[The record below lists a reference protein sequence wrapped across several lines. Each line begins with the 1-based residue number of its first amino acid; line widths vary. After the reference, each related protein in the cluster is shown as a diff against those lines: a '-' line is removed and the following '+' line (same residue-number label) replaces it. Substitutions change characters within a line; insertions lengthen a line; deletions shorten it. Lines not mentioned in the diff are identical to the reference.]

1 MRRKFFCTAAALTA
15 CLSLV
20 ALARAEEKRTKV
32 TDREFV
38 TEVAGGGLAEVKL
51 GELAK
56 ERAASPEVRK
66 FGERMID
73 DHNRANQELMALLRK
88 KGMDVSTKEMP
99 KKAQETFDRL
109 SQLKGAE
116 FDRAYIKDM
125 LKDHRE
131 DVALFEAMSK
141 SGSDPDLRA
150 FAIKTLP
157 TLREHYQLARKLAGE
172 STNR

>member
-1 MRRKFFCTAAALTA
+1 MRSKLFCTAATLTA
-15 CLSLV
+15 CFGLV
-20 ALARAEEKRTKV
+20 ALARADEKRTPV
-32 TDREFV
+32 SDREFV
-38 TEVAGGGLAEVKL
+38 TEAAGGGMAEVKL

-56 ERAASPEVRK
+56 ERAANPRVRK

-73 DHNRANQELMALLRK
+73 DHTRANQELMALLRK
-88 KGMDVSTKEMP
+88 KGMDVPAKEMP
-99 KKAQETFDRL
+99 KKAQECFDRL

-116 FDRAYIKDM
+116 FDQAYIKDM

-131 DVALFEAMSK
+131 DVALFESMTKNGKDA
-141 SGSDPDLRA
+141 DLRA

-157 TLREHYQLARKLAGE
+157 TLREHYQLAQKLAGE